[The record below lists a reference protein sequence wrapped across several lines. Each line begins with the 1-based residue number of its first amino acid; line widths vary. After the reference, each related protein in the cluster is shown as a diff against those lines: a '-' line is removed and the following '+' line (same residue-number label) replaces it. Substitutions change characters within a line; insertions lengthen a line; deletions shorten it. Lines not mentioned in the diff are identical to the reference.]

1 MKVRTMNAGQKLST
15 VMISRALSDVRFS
28 SRIRFRSMGVSSLLK
43 MSLAAL
49 ALLAGGAASDAQSVD
64 DLLKKGDVYDKKFEA
79 QEALNFY
86 LPAEKAEPKNAKV
99 LLRIAR
105 QYRHL
110 MSDSRS
116 KWEKLKLGGMALA
129 YAQRAVALAPN
140 ESEAH
145 TSVAVSYGK
154 LLPLQGAREQASASQ
169 KIKDAV
175 DRALRLDPS
184 NDTALN
190 VLGRWHRVLAD
201 VSPIKRAVAPLV
213 AGKLPT
219 GSNEEAVKALQKAV
233 SLNPKRPMHHIELG
247 RAYAQMD
254 RKEEAREE
262 LQRGLALPNM
272 DKDDAEYKAHGREAL
287 SELR

>member
-1 MKVRTMNAGQKLST
+1 
-15 VMISRALSDVRFS
+15 
-28 SRIRFRSMGVSSLLK
+28 MGVASISKVLLAV
-43 MSLAAL
+43 AAL
-49 ALLAGGAASDAQSVD
+49 LGGGAVGFADSADELV
-64 DLLKKGDVYDKKFEA
+64 KKGDVHDRKFEA
-79 QEALNFY
+79 KVALSFY
-86 LPAEKAEPKNAKV
+86 LPAEQAEPKNAKV

-110 MSDSRS
+110 MSDSNS
-116 KWEKLKLGGMALA
+116 KWEKLKFGGMALS

-145 TSVAVSYGK
+145 TSVAISYGK
-154 LLPLQGAREQASASQ
+154 LLPLQGAREQAQASQ
-169 KIKDAV
+169 KIKDSV
-175 DRALRLDPS
+175 DRALSLDPK

-190 VLGRWHRVLAD
+190 VLGRWNRILAD

-213 AGKLPT
+213 AGKLPM
-219 GSNEEAVKALQKAV
+219 GSNEEAVKCLQKAV
-233 SLNPKRPMHHIELG
+233 TLNPKRPMHHIELG

-262 LQRGLALPNM
+262 LQRGLSLPNM

>member
-1 MKVRTMNAGQKLST
+1 MPHAV
-15 VMISRALSDVRFS
+15 SDVRFS
-28 SRIRFRSMGVSSLLK
+28 SRIRFRSMGVSSFAK
-43 MSLAAL
+43 AFLAAL
-49 ALLAGGAASDAQSVD
+49 ALMGCAATVDAQSVD
-64 DLLKKGDVYDKKFEA
+64 ELIKKGDVHDKKFEA

-86 LPAEKAEPKNAKV
+86 LPAEKAEPKNPKV

-116 KWEKLKLGGMALA
+116 KWEKLKLGGLALA
-129 YAQRAVALAPN
+129 YAQRAVSLAPN

-201 VSPIKRAVAPLV
+201 VSPLKRAVAPLV
-213 AGKLPT
+213 AGKLPS

-247 RAYAQMD
+247 RVYAQMD
-254 RKEEAREE
+254 RKEEAREQ
-262 LQRGLALPNM
+262 LQRGLSLPNM
-272 DKDDAEYKAHGREAL
+272 DRDDAEYKAHGREAL